1 MKKEKGIT
9 LIVLVVTI
17 VVLLILAG
25 TSIAMLRGDNGIVI
39 QAKNSK
45 IETRGGEVEER
56 VGLWKNEYK
65 YSDTEVPGE
74 DDFIE
79 SLKEEKLIY
88 DEEIDTENKIITIG
102 SRKIYYGLKE
112 PAVIITFR
120 IEGKEYTAEEGMTWE
135 EWCSSKYNIDGY
147 CVICD
152 FIMTSAGNG
161 ECISYDSNSTENFVY
176 NRDKITKGHDYY
188 KKWRK

>member
-102 SRKIYYGLKE
+102 SRNIYYGLKE
-112 PAVIITFR
+112 PAVLITFT
-120 IEGKEYTAEEGMTWE
+120 IAGKEYTAEEEMTWG

-147 CVICD
+147 HV
-152 FIMTSAGNG
+152 S
-161 ECISYDSNSTENFVY
+161 SYSSIESGAYEIYYNESIRNLVK
-176 NRDKITKGHDYY
+176 NRDKIIKGHDYY
-188 KKWRK
+188 KMLMK